1 MLGDDNYSG
10 RPPARTART
19 DREPLI
25 KYFSGSKSAASCVLC
40 HLLPRLHPLRELRA
54 AAGRHQE
61 ARCARLVLV
70 NYGIQSRGL
79 IFHDTL
85 ISCSRAWCPAA
96 DAVATLATFYY
107 SCRSHEVRKCH
118 VSRVTRGGRVTR
130 VPALFCHHLG
140 TRHQYTSHFY
150 LGLTG
155 VEEVRCDWVSLP
167 DFSDFS
173 VPWHVPALSVPLH

>member
-1 MLGDDNYSG
+1 MSFTAAAASTPG
-10 RPPARTART
+10 TAR
-19 DREPLI
+19 
-25 KYFSGSKSAASCVLC
+25 SCGPPPGGEMWRGWC
-40 HLLPRLHPLRELRA
+40 
-54 AAGRHQE
+54 
-61 ARCARLVLV
+61 LV

-85 ISCSRAWCPAA
+85 ISCSLAWCPAA

-155 VEEVRCDWVSLP
+155 VEEVRLLGLNSRLLGLLRSMFLLVLFPYFSFFLSDTKEGHYSVEGSLL
-167 DFSDFS
+167 
-173 VPWHVPALSVPLH
+173 VQA

>member
-1 MLGDDNYSG
+1 MSFTAAAASTPG
-10 RPPARTART
+10 TAR
-19 DREPLI
+19 
-25 KYFSGSKSAASCVLC
+25 SCGPPPGGEMWRGWC
-40 HLLPRLHPLRELRA
+40 
-54 AAGRHQE
+54 
-61 ARCARLVLV
+61 LV

-173 VPWHVPALSVPLH
+173 VPCSCSFCSLTLASFCLIPKKDITV

>member
-1 MLGDDNYSG
+1 M
-10 RPPARTART
+10 
-19 DREPLI
+19 
-25 KYFSGSKSAASCVLC
+25 SCVIYC
-40 HLLPRLHPLRELRA
+40 RGCIHSGNCAQLRA
-54 AAGRHQE
+54 ATSRRDVAW
-61 ARCARLVLV
+61 LLLV

-155 VEEVRCDWVSLP
+155 VEEVRLLGLNSQLLGLL
-167 DFSDFS
+167 
-173 VPWHVPALSVPLH
+173 HVPVLSVPLL

>member
-61 ARCARLVLV
+61 ARCGCCLV

-85 ISCSRAWCPAA
+85 ISCSRGWCPAA

-155 VEEVRCDWVSLP
+155 VEEVRLLGLNSQLVGLL
-167 DFSDFS
+167 
-173 VPWHVPALSVPLH
+173 HVPVLSVPLL

>member
-1 MLGDDNYSG
+1 MIITQAALE
-10 RPPARTART
+10 PAPRRT

-54 AAGRHQE
+54 ATRRRDA
-61 ARCARLVLV
+61 ARLLLV

-85 ISCSRAWCPAA
+85 ISCSRAWSWSPCPGAA
-96 DAVATLATFYY
+96 AVATLATFYY

-155 VEEVRCDWVSLP
+155 IEEER
-167 DFSDFS
+167 
-173 VPWHVPALSVPLH
+173 